1 MYRGGTDCQ
10 GIDALSPVCVS
21 VFVCVCVCDVGF
33 DLSSFTQSKCLRTNH
48 GQMGG
53 RGKLDVRIG
62 HTNLK

>member
-1 MYRGGTDCQ
+1 M
-10 GIDALSPVCVS
+10 CVS
-21 VFVCVCVCDVGF
+21 VFVCVCVCDVGL
-33 DLSSFTQSKCLRTNH
+33 DLSSFSQSKCLRTNH